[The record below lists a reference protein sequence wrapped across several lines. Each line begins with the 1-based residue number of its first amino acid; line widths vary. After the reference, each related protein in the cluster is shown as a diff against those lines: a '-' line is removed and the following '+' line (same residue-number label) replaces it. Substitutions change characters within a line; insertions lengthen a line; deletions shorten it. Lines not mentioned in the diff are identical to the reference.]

1 MYYRRLKFC
10 IIYLALNRGCFE
22 AVLMKNTPR
31 PLGVKMKIGLSRN
44 VEKLEASKLTQG
56 FEQIEQIEYF
66 ETFGKPYS
74 QLETIRMIIALIVA
88 NEWTIKHFNILTTF
102 SNEL

>member
-31 PLGVKMKIGLSRN
+31 ILGVKDPPPS
-44 VEKLEASKLTQG
+44 
-56 FEQIEQIEYF
+56 
-66 ETFGKPYS
+66 
-74 QLETIRMIIALIVA
+74 
-88 NEWTIKHFNILTTF
+88 IL
-102 SNEL
+102 

>member
-31 PLGVKMKIGLSRN
+31 PLGVNQPDVL
-44 VEKLEASKLTQG
+44 G
-56 FEQIEQIEYF
+56 FLNQCWGDLLATVQN
-66 ETFGKPYS
+66 
-74 QLETIRMIIALIVA
+74 IVA
-88 NEWTIKHFNILTTF
+88 NHY
-102 SNEL
+102 

>member
-31 PLGVKMKIGLSRN
+31 TLGVKCFSSLSMYVR
-44 VEKLEASKLTQG
+44 
-56 FEQIEQIEYF
+56 
-66 ETFGKPYS
+66 
-74 QLETIRMIIALIVA
+74 
-88 NEWTIKHFNILTTF
+88 
-102 SNEL
+102 

>member
-31 PLGVKMKIGLSRN
+31 TVGVKRSHKTFIFN
-44 VEKLEASKLTQG
+44 KL
-56 FEQIEQIEYF
+56 
-66 ETFGKPYS
+66 
-74 QLETIRMIIALIVA
+74 M
-88 NEWTIKHFNILTTF
+88 
-102 SNEL
+102 

>member
-31 PLGVKMKIGLSRN
+31 TLGVKPSTNPPRK
-44 VEKLEASKLTQG
+44 TQSILL
-56 FEQIEQIEYF
+56 Q
-66 ETFGKPYS
+66 
-74 QLETIRMIIALIVA
+74 
-88 NEWTIKHFNILTTF
+88 KHHPNKK
-102 SNEL
+102 

>member
-31 PLGVKMKIGLSRN
+31 PLGVKSSYSFYCFGSYP
-44 VEKLEASKLTQG
+44 
-56 FEQIEQIEYF
+56 QI
-66 ETFGKPYS
+66 
-74 QLETIRMIIALIVA
+74 QL
-88 NEWTIKHFNILTTF
+88 
-102 SNEL
+102 